1 MKQST
6 RRKFFK
12 GIGWGVFSFSFLGK
26 ISFPVWAGKP
36 LNSQADGS
44 VFLTTGFKFME
55 VTFDSVLIWTRV
67 CGQEFPNPIRHQRK
81 EGVFRHPI
89 DFDETMPV
97 SQMDGGVAGAKGFV
111 KVKLIG
117 SGFQK
122 VSEWIEASSENDYT
136 VKVPFVGLL
145 SATQYEVEFLVKSDE
160 NSAVSINKGSFVTAP
175 DPNQAVPVLFTT
187 STCQYFWS
195 FDEENRGFHS
205 YDSMASL
212 KPDFF
217 IQTGDYVYY
226 DKPGPLAKTL
236 DLARHKWHAMDAW
249 PSLKD
254 LFKAVPVYMMKDDHD
269 VLKDDANPTSEAY
282 GNLSFEDGVNI
293 WYQNVPLSGKPYR
306 TIRWGKD
313 LQVWMVEGREFRSPN
328 EELDGPDKTIWGR
341 EQMDWFQKSIEESDA
356 SFKILITATPIV
368 GPDRDSKIDNHAN
381 KSYNTEGEYLRS
393 YLAGIPNLFV
403 VNGDRHWQYVSKDTK
418 TGLMEFCSG
427 PISDWH
433 AQGWDADDVRPE
445 HQFLRLKGGF
455 LSIKVEREGMKPA
468 ISFTHRDVMGQA
480 VHETAF
486 TCKE

>member
-1 MKQST
+1 MKQRP

-12 GIGWGVFSFSFLGK
+12 SIGWGVFSFSILGK
-26 ISFPVWAGKP
+26 ISLPAWAGTSAKRT
-36 LNSQADGS
+36 ADSS
-44 VFLTTGFKFME
+44 VYFTTGFKFME
-55 VTFDSVLIWTRV
+55 LTSDSVIVWTRV

-89 DFDETMPV
+89 DFNETMPL

-111 KVKLIG
+111 QVKLTGGGEQLI
-117 SGFQK
+117 SD
-122 VSEWIEASSENDYT
+122 WMEALEENDFT
-136 VKVPFVGLL
+136 VKVQFEGLKT
-145 SATQYEVEFLVKSDE
+145 ATRYEVELLAKSEE
-160 NSAVSINKGSFVTAP
+160 NSPVCKDRGSFVTAP
-175 DPNQAVPVLFTT
+175 DPNQEVPVLFTT

-195 FDEENRGFHS
+195 FDEEIRGFQS

-212 KPDFF
+212 HPDFF

-236 DLARHKWHAMDAW
+236 DQARHKWHAMDAW

-254 LFKAVPVYMMKDDHD
+254 LFKTVPTFMMKDDHD
-269 VLKDDANPTSEAY
+269 LLKDDVNPKSNAY
-282 GNLSFEDGVNI
+282 GNLTFEDGVKI

-328 EELDGPDKTIWGR
+328 EEPDGPDKTIWGQ
-341 EQMDWFQKSIEESDA
+341 EQMEWFQKSLEASKA
-356 SFKILITATPIV
+356 SFKILVTPTPIV
-368 GPDRDSKIDNHAN
+368 GPDRDSKVDNHAN
-381 KSYNTEGEYLRS
+381 KAYETEGEQLRS

-403 VNGDRHWQYVSKDTK
+403 VNGDRHWQYVSKDLE

-427 PISDWH
+427 PISDFH
-433 AQGWDADDVRPE
+433 AQGWDAEDVRPE

-455 LSIKVEREGMKPA
+455 LSVKVEREGLKPT
-468 ISFTHRDVMGQA
+468 IYFTHRDVMGKE
-480 VHETAF
+480 VHETVF
-486 TCKE
+486 VWQG